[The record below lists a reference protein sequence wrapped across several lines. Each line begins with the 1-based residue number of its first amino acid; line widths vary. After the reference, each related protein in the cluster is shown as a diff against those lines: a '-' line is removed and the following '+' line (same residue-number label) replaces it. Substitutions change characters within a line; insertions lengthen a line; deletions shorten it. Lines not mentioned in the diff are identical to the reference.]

1 MRNHFKHSVELPGPL
16 GSDPDITFLSGVTSD
31 ATVAPIS
38 YGTWTKLN
46 QNPPSYDPVLSSF
59 TFKWDSTTLLPE
71 GTPGGNVTYWFDT
84 LLLPHRMTLR
94 TEPPRQRQASAR
106 QADLLRIAI
115 SCRERQGDQRCNPTY
130 DPRMCISQL
139 ASPPDETSHGRC
151 LAVLM

>member
-59 TFKWDSTTLLPE
+59 TFKWGSTTLLPE

-94 TEPPRQRQASAR
+94 TEPRASAKPR
-106 QADLLRIAI
+106 PGRPISCASPYPVASGKAI
-115 SCRERQGDQRCNPTY
+115 SAATPTY

>member
-94 TEPPRQRQASAR
+94 TEPLRQRQASAR

-115 SCRERQGDQRCNPTY
+115 SCRERQGDHRCDTNV
-130 DPRMCISQL
+130 R
-139 ASPPDETSHGRC
+139 SPHVHLPARVSAG
-151 LAVLM
+151 